1 MAVAVAVHTATLL
14 DGYTHPLFEHKAIVT
29 HTALYTVLIRVAVGW
44 AVEVLTGGLAVGN
57 AGGEVAVVW
66 ARWCLR
72 ENSKLRVYF

>member
-1 MAVAVAVHTATLL
+1 MTVAIAAHTATLL
-14 DGYTHPLFEHKAIVT
+14 DGHTHPLFENKAVVT
-29 HTALYTVLIRVAVGW
+29 YTTLYTGLVSTAVGR